1 MPRKAK
7 KNAPGAGTIRKRSD
21 GRWEGRYTVG
31 FDPVTGKQKQKS
43 IYGKTQKEV
52 RERLTEVITQIDN
65 NTYLEP
71 TKDTVGD
78 WLETWLEVYVQ
89 FSVKPYTLGTYQ
101 SNCRNYLE
109 PAFGKVRL
117 SALTALQIQKFYN
130 SLIVDRKLSPKTVRN
145 IHGVLHQALNRAVK
159 LGMIRSNPTE
169 VCDLPR
175 ARRKEIKPMEQA
187 QITDFLRAI
196 EGDKFELLYQV
207 TLFTGMRQGEVLGL
221 TWDCVDFDHNTLFVN
236 KQLGKTKKVGGQY
249 PPCLSGKAKARGQ
262 PGTRSANMIS
272 SWLRTISQFWH
283 LACQCFT
290 IR

>member
-1 MPRKAK
+1 M
-7 KNAPGAGTIRKRSD
+7 
-21 GRWEGRYTVG
+21 
-31 FDPVTGKQKQKS
+31 TGKQKQKS

-52 RERLTEVITQIDN
+52 RERLTEIITQLDN
-65 NTYLEP
+65 DTYLEP

-130 SLIVDRKLSPKTVRN
+130 SLIVDRKLLPKTVRN

-169 VCDLPR
+169 ICDLPR

-187 QITDFLRAI
+187 QIAEFLEAI
-196 EGDKFELLYQV
+196 EGNKFKLLYQV

-221 TWDCVDFDHNTLFVN
+221 TWDCVDFDHNTLYVN
-236 KQLGKTKKVGGQY
+236 KQLGKTKKPAAIMRLCQRKTAG
-249 PPCLSGKAKARGQ
+249 RG
-262 PGTRSANMIS
+262 
-272 SWLRTISQFWH
+272 
-283 LACQCFT
+283 
-290 IR
+290 

>member
-52 RERLTEVITQIDN
+52 RERLTEIITQLDN

-89 FSVKPYTLGTYQ
+89 YSVKPYTLGTYQ

-159 LGMIRSNPTE
+159 LGNDPQQS
-169 VCDLPR
+169 
-175 ARRKEIKPMEQA
+175 
-187 QITDFLRAI
+187 
-196 EGDKFELLYQV
+196 
-207 TLFTGMRQGEVLGL
+207 
-221 TWDCVDFDHNTLFVN
+221 H
-236 KQLGKTKKVGGQY
+236 
-249 PPCLSGKAKARGQ
+249 
-262 PGTRSANMIS
+262 
-272 SWLRTISQFWH
+272 
-283 LACQCFT
+283 
-290 IR
+290 